1 MTEMMRNFRRLTG
14 LLLPT
19 FVTLFVL
26 SPVHVSAQVAK
37 PEEVKFCDLLR
48 DTEKYDG
55 RLVKTRA
62 LYSRTIDGDSL
73 SSEDCQSTLK
83 EQHTADPITGQGFD
97 RSSRNAKTLSKLL
110 KRGVTADVT
119 ITGVVHA
126 QHGKEHGYYG
136 VPLQVEIKELD
147 DVKPAERTR

>member
-1 MTEMMRNFRRLTG
+1 MMSDFRRLAG
-14 LLLPT
+14 FLIPA

-26 SPVHVSAQVAK
+26 LAVQVSAQVAK

-55 RLVKTRA
+55 RFVKTRA
-62 LYSRTIDGDSL
+62 LWSRTIDGDSL

-97 RSSRNAKTLSKLL
+97 RASRNAKTLSKLL
-110 KRGVTADVT
+110 KRGVMAEVT
-119 ITGVVHA
+119 ITAVVHA
-126 QHGKEHGYYG
+126 QQGKEQGYYA
-136 VPLQVEIKELD
+136 VPLQVEIKELE